1 MLRTLTIRDF
11 VIVDTIELEFSAGF
25 SVFTGE
31 TGAGKS
37 ILIDALTLAL
47 GGRGDASVVREGA
60 AKADITADFAV
71 TPQAAA
77 WLQANEYA
85 ADEGGALL
93 RRVIDNA
100 GRSKAYINGIAAT
113 AAQLRELGDLLV
125 DIHGQHAHQSLLKAD
140 AQRLLLDHQ
149 ALQSS
154 ADGGARATAADDG
167 KAVAAAYKAWRAL
180 ARQREE
186 YETNAANVLYERE
199 RLEWQVG
206 ELDKL
211 AVRPGEW
218 TEISNEH
225 SRLSH
230 AASLL
235 EGAQEALA
243 VISEADDHPVLS
255 QLSALNQKLGKL
267 AGIDTELQAIVDLI
281 EPARIQLQEAAYAL
295 NSYLDRVEL
304 DPDRLRQVDA
314 RLEAIHSTARKFR
327 VMEEQLPEEHAALAA
342 KLRQLAD
349 ATDLDG
355 LRQQEEKLKAAYL
368 AVAQRLSATRAQ
380 AARQLGEAVTRAM
393 QDLNMTGGRFE
404 VALNAC
410 EPASHGLEQVE
421 FLVAGH
427 AGVAPRPLAKVA
439 SGGELARIALAIS
452 VITSNA
458 TTTPTLIFDEVDSG
472 IGGGVAEVVGRL
484 LRRLG
489 QERQVLCVTH
499 LPQVASQAGQH
510 FQVAKSTLE
519 NGKTASRIDVLDAKA
534 RVEEVARMLG
544 GLEITATTRKHA
556 RELLAS

>member
-11 VIVDTIELEFSAGF
+11 VIVDTIELEFSPGF

-37 ILIDALTLAL
+37 ILIDALQLAL

-60 AKADITADFAV
+60 ARADITADFAV
-71 TPQAAA
+71 TDAAAA
-77 WLQANEYA
+77 WLDQHALA

-100 GRSKAYINGIAAT
+100 GRSKAYINGVAAT

-125 DIHGQHAHQSLLKAD
+125 DIHGQHAHQSLLKPE
-140 AQRLLLDHQ
+140 AQRVLLDN
-149 ALQSS
+149 QSG
-154 ADGGARATAADDG
+154 GGAADVP
-167 KAVAAAYKAWRAL
+167 AVAAAHKAWRAL
-180 ARQREE
+180 ARQRED
-186 YETNAANVLYERE
+186 YETNAKNVLIERE
-199 RLEWQVG
+199 RLEWQVI

-211 AVRPGEW
+211 AVKAGEW
-218 TEISNEH
+218 TDIGNEH

-235 EGAQEALA
+235 EGAQEALS
-243 VISEADDHPVLS
+243 VISESDQPILS
-255 QLSALNQKLGKL
+255 TLSSLNQKLLKL
-267 AGIDTELQAIVDLI
+267 VSVDAGLQPVLDCMQ
-281 EPARIQLQEAAYAL
+281 PALIQLQEAVSEL
-295 NSYLDRVEL
+295 NDYLDRVEL
-304 DPDRLRQVDA
+304 DPARLRQVES

-327 VMEEQLPEEHAALAA
+327 VTPDELPEEHAALAD

-349 ATDLDG
+349 ASDLDG
-355 LRQQEEKLKAAYL
+355 LKRQEQQRKDDYL
-368 AVAQRLSATRAQ
+368 AAATKLSAKRA
-380 AARQLGEAVTRAM
+380 AAAKLLSSQVSAAM
-393 QDLNMTGGRFE
+393 QDLNMTGGSFV
-404 VALNAC
+404 VALHPS
-410 EPASHGLEQVE
+410 EPTAHGVEQVE

-427 AGVAPRPLAKVA
+427 AGVAARPLAKVA

-452 VITSNA
+452 VITSHA

-484 LRRLG
+484 LKRLG

-499 LPQVASQAGQH
+499 LPQVASQANQH
-510 FQVAKSTLE
+510 FQVAKGTTDA
-519 NGKTASRIDVLDAKA
+519 GKTVSRIDVLDNKA

-556 RELLAS
+556 RELLAL